1 MLLKKSDFPFNPL
14 SLSWNSR
21 VVKQKE
27 VGERKEKEW
36 PYPPISLLVKCEF
49 VRQKKLWIEGKNKNN
64 LCMGNGN
71 PLQYSCL
78 ENPMDGGAWWAT
90 VHGSKELDTTERLSL
105 TTLTHGW
112 VSCQNFTCI
121 ISLGLQVTDIVSQGS
136 DQTEVTCWYFLD
148 SRSALSSLLCFY
160 HSPVSWTWPSSTVF
174 C

>member
-36 PYPPISLLVKCEF
+36 PYPSISLLVKCEF

-90 VHGSKELDTTERLSL
+90 VHGSQRVGHDWATF
-105 TTLTHGW
+105 THDSHSW
-112 VSCQNFTCI
+112 VSIMPELHMHYLPGSSSHGYSKPRQWSDRGHLLILPWFPFSSVQFAMFLPLTC
-121 ISLGLQVTDIVSQGS
+121 
-136 DQTEVTCWYFLD
+136 FMN
-148 SRSALSSLLCFY
+148 
-160 HSPVSWTWPSSTVF
+160 WT
-174 C
+174 